1 MDSSINFMNKPKSPE
16 NQALELK
23 KDLNTI
29 NREEI
34 SSKIS
39 STSGDIQDA
48 VNFTVKNSEHT
59 ETSTEKLKS
68 YQVLHIE
75 DEDSIRRMMAR
86 CVKTH
91 TLKYAQFTK
100 ADDLIEAIKSADLPT
115 LIISDNNYGGETT
128 GIELAEATY
137 AIRMGKNIPFVLFC
151 SPPKHEQEQKLGEL
165 LENQIINAYIQK
177 PTSPQDIIQALKTAI
192 K

>member
-1 MDSSINFMNKPKSPE
+1 MNKPKSPE

-23 KDLNTI
+23 KDLNTT
-29 NREEI
+29 NNEDI

-39 STSGDIQDA
+39 STSGDIQSA

-75 DEDSIRRMMAR
+75 DEDSIRKMMGR

-91 TLKYAQFTK
+91 TLKYSQFTK
-100 ADDLIEAIKSADLPT
+100 AEDLIEAIKSADIPT

-128 GIELAEATY
+128 GIDLAEATH
-137 AIRMGKNIPFVLFC
+137 ALRMGKNIPFVLFC
-151 SPPKHEQEQKLGEL
+151 SPPKQEEEQKLREL
-165 LENQIINAYIQK
+165 LENQIINVYIQK
-177 PTSPQDIIQALKTAI
+177 PTPPQEVIQALKTAI